1 MYTFFINLTCDY
13 GRRVILISCAQIFLK
28 MPLDRFGAFV
38 KLY

>member
-13 GRRVILISCAQIFLK
+13 GQRVALIGCERNFLK